1 MYLFTYL
8 YIYLF
13 IHLFIYVF
21 ISTVSTVYIYPHEG
35 QRKWGAAF
43 PPWAHGRPPLA
54 ETPLAP
60 QSPSWLWKATSENS
74 SDIFRAFP

>member
-1 MYLFTYL
+1 MCLSLLYLL
-8 YIYLF
+8 YI
-13 IHLFIYVF
+13 
-21 ISTVSTVYIYPHEG
+21 YIYPHEG